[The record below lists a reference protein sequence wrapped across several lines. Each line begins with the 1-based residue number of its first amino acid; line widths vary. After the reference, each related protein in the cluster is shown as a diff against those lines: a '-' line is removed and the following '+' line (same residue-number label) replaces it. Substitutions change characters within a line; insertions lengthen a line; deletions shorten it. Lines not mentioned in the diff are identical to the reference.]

1 MVKQY
6 QCRSCGVAIPTSSVS
21 HLCSPCLQ
29 EHYYVQRKCAPA
41 KRLGLPADL
50 TPSQW
55 KNTLSHFN
63 GLCAY
68 CQKTKWDVFEHFI
81 PTALGGGATVYNCVP
96 ACLSCNR
103 RKYNFHPALVTSI
116 PSEDIERVRVFLQ
129 QRLSEAFGS

>member
-68 CQKTKWDVFEHFI
+68 CQKTKWDVFEHFRSEEH
-81 PTALGGGATVYNCVP
+81 TSELQ
-96 ACLSCNR
+96 S
-103 RKYNFHPALVTSI
+103 HSDLVC
-116 PSEDIERVRVFLQ
+116 
-129 QRLSEAFGS
+129 RLLLEKKKKK